1 MSEKFSIGTKNP
13 KQKNTNTML
22 NDKSFDIKPC
32 ETFFLSKWILFN
44 NENFPTIFNTMGTK
58 FYLNG

>member
-1 MSEKFSIGTKNP
+1 MSEKLSIGTKNP
-13 KQKNTNTML
+13 KQKNSNTML
-22 NDKSFDIKPC
+22 NDKSFD
-32 ETFFLSKWILFN
+32 TLSKWILFN